1 MTKRNTKGGCDM
13 PHDAV
18 RKVGDLVWAYRIET
32 SEYTL
37 RYTIPPGPG
46 MLACAK
52 SPRRNARML
61 ARVPDARNACR
72 FFVPLKHG
80 VDPGPGYVPEDH
92 PADLNWKMVCKADG
106 FRFADEYPDAV
117 REYADGIEAASASVV
132 TAVRNVLAEMKRR
145 GVE

>member
-32 SEYTL
+32 SKYTL

-61 ARVPDARNACR
+61 ARVPDARESCK
-72 FFVPLKHG
+72 FFVPLKPG
-80 VDPGPGYVPEDH
+80 VDPGPGYVPADH
-92 PADLNWKMVCKADG
+92 PADLNWKMTCETDG
-106 FRFADEYPDAV
+106 FRFADGYADAV
-117 REYADGIEAASASVV
+117 REYADGVEAASASVV
-132 TAVRNVLAEMKRR
+132 AAVRDVLAGMEQR
-145 GVE
+145 GVK